1 MAVEFK
7 DHDKLKKDLMKMYK
21 NGSGNDVKI
30 ILMDG
35 ELDVNKDL
43 LIARSWY
50 FSTMLSNFVEGQTNT
65 VEMKDVEKAH
75 MDMFLKYLFTGELKL
90 ADADLEIHLE
100 LMNLSRLLDDVV
112 EDVLQNAVFE
122 ALSVSN
128 SGSKYLQSGK
138 LKGDRFVEVF
148 SLFKKSVDFKFDKI
162 ATQALAL
169 INTVLRERLEAE
181 DEEITHVLQSLNVE
195 QVQRIM
201 DCEEKI
207 DASTKSRVFKIW
219 YDDNSGKLSNEDK
232 IKYLEYSAEATS
244 RKLDPL
250 PSPPLRKPCES
261 CPSRYNYQLT
271 LMYYGNS
278 CGHQQAFR

>member
-1 MAVEFK
+1 MVLFYDVEQ
-7 DHDKLKKDLMKMYK
+7 LC
-21 NGSGNDVKI
+21 G
-30 ILMDG
+30 
-35 ELDVNKDL
+35 
-43 LIARSWY
+43 
-50 FSTMLSNFVEGQTNT
+50 GQTNT
-65 VEMKDVEKAH
+65 VELKDVEKAH

-112 EDVLQNAVFE
+112 EDVLQNAVFK

-169 INTVLRERLEAE
+169 INTALRERLEAE
-181 DEEITHVLQSLNVE
+181 DEEITHVLQSLNVS

-201 DCEEKI
+201 DCEEKVN
-207 DASTKSRVFKIW
+207 ASTKSRVFKIW

-250 PSPPLRKPCES
+250 PSPPLCKPCES
-261 CPSRYNYQLT
+261 CCET

-278 CGHQQAFR
+278 CGNEQAFR